1 MLSPKNCLFAYQ
13 PVLNRGGQPVALAIL
28 YRHDEIA
35 PRFEDDDDVVATAQV
50 VVNAYLNSE
59 VVELLGSRKVF
70 VKIDAYFLESG
81 MISMLP
87 AQKTILELVRPGEFS
102 DQMKT
107 LCAGFRRM
115 GYTFALG
122 DFVPTQ
128 SMTALLDV
136 VDIVKLD
143 IGALPRLRLV
153 EAVELLRGKSLGLL
167 AENVTSQQEF
177 EDCRELGFDL
187 FQGHYFAH
195 PRTLVARQPDPR
207 RANILNILSCLDRD
221 VGDKELEEALK
232 LSPDLVLHLLRLVN
246 SAAFGLRTQIG
257 SMREALSIFGRSK
270 LGKWLQILLFISS
283 EADDGG
289 WALFELAAKRGHM
302 IEALV
307 QDVTHQ
313 LGASQQDRGFMVGML
328 SLVDV
333 LLGSPM
339 AEVLPRIGVAEEI
352 QQAILTRSG
361 VLGELLQICEALE
374 EADFDAVTELAESCN
389 ISLAR
394 VMEVQREAV
403 LWANTIA
410 EKNASDA

>member
-1 MLSPKNCLFAYQ
+1 MLSPQNCLFAYQ
-13 PVLNRGGQPVALAIL
+13 PVLDRGGLPVALAIL
-28 YRHDEIA
+28 YQYDEIA
-35 PRFEDDDDVVATAQV
+35 PRFEEDDDVVATV

-70 VKIDAYFLESG
+70 VQIDACFLESG

-87 AQKTILELVRPGEFS
+87 AQKTILELVHQGEFT
-102 DQMKT
+102 DKT
-107 LCAGFRRM
+107 RELCAGFRRM

-122 DFVPTQ
+122 GDVPTK
-128 SMTALLDV
+128 SMASLSGV
-136 VDIVKLD
+136 VDIIKLD
-143 IGALPRLRLV
+143 IGAIPRLQLV
-153 EAVELLRGKSLGLL
+153 ETVELLHSQSLSLL

-177 EDCRELGFDL
+177 DDCRELGFDL

-195 PRTLVARQPDPR
+195 PRVLVARRPDLR
-207 RANILNILSCLDRD
+207 RANILSILSCIDQD

-232 LSPDLVLHLLRLVN
+232 LSPDLMLHLLRLVN
-246 SAAFGLRTQIG
+246 SAAFGLRTQVG

-270 LGKWLQILLFISS
+270 LSKWLQVLLFISS

-313 LGASQQDRGFMVGML
+313 RGASQQDRGFMVGML

-339 AEVLPRIGVAEEI
+339 AEVLPKIGVAEEI
-352 QQAILTRSG
+352 RQAILTKSG

-403 LWANTIA
+403 LWANAVA
-410 EKNASDA
+410 EESASGA